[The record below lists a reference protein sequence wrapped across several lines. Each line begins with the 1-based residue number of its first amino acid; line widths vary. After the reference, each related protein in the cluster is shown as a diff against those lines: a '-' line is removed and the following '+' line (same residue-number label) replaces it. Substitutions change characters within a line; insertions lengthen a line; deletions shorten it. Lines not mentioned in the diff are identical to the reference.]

1 MYVIGSQRE
10 LPSLLLMMIG
20 FIIIIVS
27 YRIAS
32 YHLLPLSRSLSP
44 SLSLCLAMTTAFNNN
59 RAHLCAMLS
68 RTRRR
73 RLKKF
78 KRITNFSA
86 HLPPLLAPAPPS
98 SFSPFPLSH
107 SRSHSR
113 GIVCKKFS
121 LALGKRNAFK
131 LSNKAPANTILL
143 QPPLPPSTIPL
154 LIWINIYLY
163 IYMYIFYSW
172 RRGCT

>member
-10 LPSLLLMMIG
+10 LPSLLPSLPLLLMMIG

-44 SLSLCLAMTTAFNNN
+44 SLSLCLATTTAFNNN

-86 HLPPLLAPAPPS
+86 HLPPLLAPAPHLPLFLPLPS
-98 SFSPFPLSH
+98 PSLTPA
-107 SRSHSR
+107 R
-113 GIVCKKFS
+113 IVAALFVKS
-121 LALGKRNAFK
+121 LAWLWLSETLLSCQTKRLPIQSSSPSPYS
-131 LSNKAPANTILL
+131 LS
-143 QPPLPPSTIPL
+143 
-154 LIWINIYLY
+154 
-163 IYMYIFYSW
+163 
-172 RRGCT
+172 